1 MKSSIRHV
9 ALMGALLL
17 LVALPSAVSAHA
29 EIVSESPE
37 NGATVQ
43 TGPLDIIATFSDTLK
58 SSSRLELR
66 DSTGA
71 VVARGAVDG
80 KTMRIGLEG
89 IQPGEYEVIWQSVA
103 EDGDI
108 LKSTQEAEWEWK
120 FTVAEA
126 SPSLTPS
133 PVITAAPSQSASIAP
148 SLAASAAP
156 SPSAAPTN
164 PSTSSSNDALLPI
177 IAALVA
183 VALLGAL
190 LLRRRPPTAR

>member
-1 MKSSIRHV
+1 MKSSNRHV
-9 ALMGALLL
+9 ALIGALLL
-17 LVALPSAVSAHA
+17 VVALPSAVGAHS
-29 EIVSESPE
+29 EIVSESPK

-43 TGPLDIIATFSDTLK
+43 PGPIDIIATFSDTLK

-71 VVARGAVDG
+71 VVARGAIDG

-89 IQPGEYEVIWQSVA
+89 LQPGEYEVLWVSVA
-103 EDGDI
+103 SDGDI
-108 LKSTQEAEWEWK
+108 LHSTDQADWKWE

-133 PVITAAPSQSASIAP
+133 QVVTAAPSKSPSIAP
-148 SLAASAAP
+148 SVAASAAP

-164 PSTSSSNDALLPI
+164 PSTSSANDALLPI
-177 IAALVA
+177 VAALVA

>member
-9 ALMGALLL
+9 ALISALLL
-17 LVALPSAVSAHA
+17 LVALPPAVSAHA
-29 EIVSESPE
+29 EIVAEAPE

-43 TGPLDIIATFSDTLK
+43 PGSIDIIATFSDTLK

-89 IQPGEYEVIWQSVA
+89 IEPGEYEVIWQSVA
-103 EDGDI
+103 EDGDV
-108 LKSTQEAEWEWK
+108 LRSTDQADWKWE
-120 FTVAEA
+120 FTVAIA

-133 PVITAAPSQSASIAP
+133 RVVTAAPSQSPSTAP
-148 SLAASAAP
+148 SVAASAAP
-156 SPSAAPTN
+156 SPSSAPTN
-164 PSTSSSNDALLPI
+164 PSTSSANDALLPI
-177 IAALVA
+177 VAALVA